1 MLTSK
6 LKAAVKAIMISGAI
20 TVLSTV
26 SVMAAPVDYETFV
39 KSTLAGEFVLPSKVM
54 SEFKEAINSGDTDRG
69 MEIYND
75 YFDGDDSDGISY
87 EVACSG
93 EDEDADEAS
102 ADSEKEEAAAPKV
115 EETKKSEEK
124 VQEVKGEP
132 KAAES
137 EAKAAETA
145 APEESQVQDTEVLGQ
160 TQAPD
165 DGDHYGLS
173 DADYMNLCKIVHA
186 EAHTQGVAGM
196 QLVANVVLNR
206 VKNYRFPNSV
216 TAVIAQPG
224 QFSPVASGRFA
235 ASMPSPAAMA
245 AVDKALSGEDNS
257 KGALYFRKST
267 SPTNWGNRI
276 YMFTYGGQ
284 SFYIN

>member
-1 MLTSK
+1 MLTNK
-6 LKAAVKAIMISGAI
+6 FKAAVKTIIITGAL

-26 SVMAAPVDYETFV
+26 SVLAAPVDYETFV
-39 KSTLAGEFVLPSKVM
+39 KSTLAGEFVLPSSVM

-69 MEIYND
+69 MEIYRD
-75 YFDGDDSDGISY
+75 YFDGDDTDGISY
-87 EVACSG
+87 EVADV
-93 EDEDADEAS
+93 EDADDETDEDAP
-102 ADSEKEEAAAPKV
+102 EAAAEP
-115 EETKKSEEK
+115 EEAKDEVKAEEVK
-124 VQEVKGEP
+124 AEEAKAEPQEVKEE
-132 KAAES
+132 K
-137 EAKAAETA
+137 
-145 APEESQVQDTEVLGQ
+145 APEAPKESEVLGE
-160 TQAPD
+160 TKAPEAN
-165 DGDHYGLS
+165 GDHYGLS

-224 QFSPVASGRFA
+224 QFSPVASGKFA
-235 ASMPSPAAMA
+235 ATMPGAAAMA
-245 AVDKALSGEDNS
+245 AVDNALAGEDNS
-257 KGALYFRKST
+257 RGALYFRRST
-267 SPTNWGNRI
+267 STSNWGTRM

>member
-1 MLTSK
+1 
-6 LKAAVKAIMISGAI
+6 
-20 TVLSTV
+20 
-26 SVMAAPVDYETFV
+26 
-39 KSTLAGEFVLPSKVM
+39 M

-102 ADSEKEEAAAPKV
+102 ADSEKEEAAAPKA
-115 EETKKSEEK
+115 EEAKKSEETP
-124 VQEVKGEP
+124 VQEVKEEP

-137 EAKAAETA
+137 ETKAAEE
-145 APEESQVQDTEVLGQ
+145 PQVQDTEVLGQ

-235 ASMPSPAAMA
+235 ASMPGAAA
-245 AVDKALSGEDNS
+245 KVAVDKALSGEDNS

>member
-6 LKAAVKAIMISGAI
+6 LKAAVKVIMISGAI

-26 SVMAAPVDYETFV
+26 SVMATPVDYETFV

-102 ADSEKEEAAAPKV
+102 ADSEKEEAAAPKA
-115 EETKKSEEK
+115 EEAKKSEETP
-124 VQEVKGEP
+124 VQEVKEEP

-137 EAKAAETA
+137 ETKAAEE
-145 APEESQVQDTEVLGQ
+145 PQVQDTEVLGQ

-235 ASMPSPAAMA
+235 ASMPGAAAMA